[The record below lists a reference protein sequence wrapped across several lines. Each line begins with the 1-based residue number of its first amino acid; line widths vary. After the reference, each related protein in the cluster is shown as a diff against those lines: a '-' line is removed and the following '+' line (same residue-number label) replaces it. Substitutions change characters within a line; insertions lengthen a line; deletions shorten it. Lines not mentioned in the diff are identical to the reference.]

1 MAVSPLSRTL
11 YRTAR
16 WAVTLA
22 AATFLFGQFLPAQYA
37 KKSNA
42 SKGPRAIGLLELA
55 PNGKAHLVPVAIMV
69 DGQFYDAGA
78 YKAAPV
84 PMALESGIVYEA
96 VRSGTSQGLF
106 TVSGALATKTR
117 GWIGAGTWRDSASIA
132 AAAEAAKK
140 KAEAKPPSLD
150 AEIGGPPVLHRGN
163 AKAPEPP
170 KIEKPATPAPETKTS
185 APPQSSAERVE
196 EDDPNRPVL
205 RRGKPAEQPKGEDL
219 EKELAEVE
227 IKPAAKKEAV
237 ALEKSAIQIIPA
249 ISDAGGPDPLPF
261 VYVMKDGEEAQ
272 FRARMQ
278 AMAAEVIL
286 AQQKQRSQMT
296 TPAAPQKPGARTG
309 KTKTP
314 AKPAQPNF
322 HDVNFH
328 VFDLSN
334 NNEPVMVLTATVEMP
349 SSPDVHYFV
358 TVVGRQNIYGDMR
371 KVYANVT
378 DQNHLDVIP
387 RMEFLDAVDAD
398 GNGRGELLFRKVSDE
413 GSAFSI
419 YRVIGEQLWPLFE
432 GVIGS

>member
-1 MAVSPLSRTL
+1 MSRTL
-11 YRTAR
+11 YRTAQ
-16 WAVTLA
+16 WAVTLVA
-22 AATFLFGQFLPAQYA
+22 VTFLLGQILPAQFA

-42 SKGPRAIGLLELA
+42 SKGPRALGLLELA
-55 PNGKAHLVPVAIMV
+55 ANGKAHLVPVAILI
-69 DGQFYDAGA
+69 DGQFYDASV

-117 GWIGAGTWRDSASIA
+117 GWVGAGTWRDSASIA

-140 KAEAKPPSLD
+140 KAEAKPPSID

-163 AKAPEPP
+163 AKAPEAP
-170 KIEKPATPAPETKTS
+170 KVEKPAPPAPEAK
-185 APPQSSAERVE
+185 APATPPAPSPERVE
-196 EDDPNRPVL
+196 PEDPNRPVL
-205 RRGKPAEQPKGEDL
+205 RRGKPAAQPKAEDL

-227 IKPAAKKEAV
+227 VKPTAKQV
-237 ALEKSAIQIIPA
+237 APEKSNIQVIPA
-249 ISDAGGPDPLPF
+249 ISDAGGPEPLPF
-261 VYVMKDGEEAQ
+261 LYAMKDGEEAQ

-278 AMAAEVIL
+278 AMAAEAIL

-296 TPAAPQKPGARTG
+296 ASAAPSQKPTTG
-309 KTKTP
+309 KVKTAP
-314 AKPAQPNF
+314 KPAPPSF
-322 HDVNFH
+322 HDINFH

-334 NNEPVMVLTATVEMP
+334 NNEPVMVLTATVEMA
-349 SSPDVHYFV
+349 SAPDVHYFV

-398 GNGRGELLFRKVSDE
+398 GDGRGELLFRKVSDT

-432 GVIGS
+432 GALGS